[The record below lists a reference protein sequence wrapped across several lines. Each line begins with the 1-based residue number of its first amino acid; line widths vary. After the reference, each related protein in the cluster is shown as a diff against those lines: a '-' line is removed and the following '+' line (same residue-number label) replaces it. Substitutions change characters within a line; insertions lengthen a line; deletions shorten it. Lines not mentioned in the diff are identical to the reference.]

1 MPSKYHIHAAHV
13 PNRFQSIT
21 RSGVIAWEEGCLKCA
36 RCVKKDC
43 VYNVYEK
50 RGIDACQMLES
61 LDSVCKDCFRC
72 VQGCPNRLIQKGLN
86 PAYKVLGD
94 HYWTPEI
101 ISALWDQA
109 ESGRIPVSGA
119 GYGGPFSGPGFDAMW
134 TDMSEIVR
142 PTRDGIHG
150 REYISTTVDIGR
162 KVMALEFDQAG
173 ALAVSPP
180 PLVEIPLPI
189 LFDILPWSPPGKGIN
204 LTFLEGATS
213 IGTFTVIRQS
223 EFNPDMETYLPHI
236 VLFADRNISDIDPSI
251 IRELRMVEIPYGENA
266 IALQNTLKEK
276 NPALVVLIRMDL
288 GPDSSEHVVRLT
300 RDGAEAIHLLADE
313 YGLENAE
320 KPLFVKER
328 LKEIHLKLVDRGLRD
343 QITVI
348 AGGGIAMAE
357 HVAKLII
364 CGADLLSMDIP
375 LLVAMECRVCRRC
388 KEGITC
394 PVELDRVNPAWG
406 AGRIRN
412 LLAGWHSQ
420 LIEILGAMG
429 IREIRRLRGE
439 MGRAMF
445 YDDLEKDLFAVLGKR
460 K

>member
-1 MPSKYHIHAAHV
+1 
-13 PNRFQSIT
+13 
-21 RSGVIAWEEGCLKCA
+21 
-36 RCVKKDC
+36 
-43 VYNVYEK
+43 
-50 RGIDACQMLES
+50 
-61 LDSVCKDCFRC
+61 
-72 VQGCPNRLIQKGLN
+72 
-86 PAYKVLGD
+86 
-94 HYWTPEI
+94 
-101 ISALWDQA
+101 
-109 ESGRIPVSGA
+109 
-119 GYGGPFSGPGFDAMW
+119 
-134 TDMSEIVR
+134 
-142 PTRDGIHG
+142 
-150 REYISTTVDIGR
+150 
-162 KVMALEFDQAG
+162 MALEFDQAG

-223 EFNPDMETYLPHI
+223 EFNPEMETYLPHI

-251 IRELRMVEIPYGENA
+251 IRKLRMVEIPYGENV

-300 RDGAEAIHLLADE
+300 RDGAEAIHLIADE

-320 KPLFVKER
+320 RPLFVKER

-343 QITVI
+343 QITLI

-375 LLVAMECRVCRRC
+375 LLIAMECRVCRRC

-412 LLAGWHSQ
+412 LLAGWHNQ

>member
-1 MPSKYHIHAAHV
+1 
-13 PNRFQSIT
+13 
-21 RSGVIAWEEGCLKCA
+21 
-36 RCVKKDC
+36 
-43 VYNVYEK
+43 
-50 RGIDACQMLES
+50 
-61 LDSVCKDCFRC
+61 
-72 VQGCPNRLIQKGLN
+72 
-86 PAYKVLGD
+86 
-94 HYWTPEI
+94 
-101 ISALWDQA
+101 
-109 ESGRIPVSGA
+109 
-119 GYGGPFSGPGFDAMW
+119 
-134 TDMSEIVR
+134 
-142 PTRDGIHG
+142 
-150 REYISTTVDIGR
+150 
-162 KVMALEFDQAG
+162 
-173 ALAVSPP
+173 
-180 PLVEIPLPI
+180 
-189 LFDILPWSPPGKGIN
+189 
-204 LTFLEGATS
+204 
-213 IGTFTVIRQS
+213 
-223 EFNPDMETYLPHI
+223 
-236 VLFADRNISDIDPSI
+236 
-251 IRELRMVEIPYGENA
+251 MVEIPYGENV

-300 RDGAEAIHLLADE
+300 RDGAEAIHLVADE

-320 KPLFVKER
+320 RPLFVKER

-343 QITVI
+343 QITLI

-375 LLVAMECRVCRRC
+375 LLIAMECRVCRRC

-412 LLAGWHSQ
+412 LLAGWHNQ

>member
-1 MPSKYHIHAAHV
+1 
-13 PNRFQSIT
+13 
-21 RSGVIAWEEGCLKCA
+21 
-36 RCVKKDC
+36 
-43 VYNVYEK
+43 
-50 RGIDACQMLES
+50 MLES
-61 LDSVCKDCFRC
+61 LDSLCKDCFRC

-150 REYISTTVDIGR
+150 REYISTIIDIGR
-162 KVMALEFDQAG
+162 KVTALEFDQTG

-180 PLVEIPLPI
+180 PFVEIPLPI

-204 LTFLEGATS
+204 LTFLESATS

-223 EFNPDMETYLPHI
+223 EFNPEMEAYLPHI
-236 VLFADRNISDIDPSI
+236 VLFADRNMYDIDLSI
-251 IRELRMVEIPYGENA
+251 ICKLRMVEIPYGENV
-266 IALQNTLKEK
+266 IALQNMLKEK
-276 NPALVVLIRMDL
+276 NPGIVVLIRMDL
-288 GPDSSEHVVRLT
+288 GPDSSEHVLRLT
-300 RDGAEAIHLLADE
+300 RDGAEAIHLIADE

-320 KPLFVKER
+320 RPLFVKDR
-328 LKEIHLKLVDRGLRD
+328 LKEIHLKLVDKGLRD
-343 QITVI
+343 QITLI

-375 LLVAMECRVCRRC
+375 LLIAMECRVCRRC

-394 PVELDRVNPAWG
+394 PVELDRVDPAWG

-420 LIEILGAMG
+420 IIEILGAMG

-445 YDDLEKDLFAVLGKR
+445 YDDLEKDLFALLGKR
-460 K
+460 R

>member
-1 MPSKYHIHAAHV
+1 
-13 PNRFQSIT
+13 
-21 RSGVIAWEEGCLKCA
+21 
-36 RCVKKDC
+36 
-43 VYNVYEK
+43 
-50 RGIDACQMLES
+50 MLES
-61 LDSVCKDCFRC
+61 LDSLCKDCFRC

-150 REYISTTVDIGR
+150 REYISTIIDIGR
-162 KVMALEFDQAG
+162 KVTALEFDQTG

-180 PLVEIPLPI
+180 PFVEIPLPI

-204 LTFLEGATS
+204 LTFLESATS

-223 EFNPDMETYLPHI
+223 EFNPEMEAYLPHI
-236 VLFADRNISDIDPSI
+236 VLFADRNMYDIDLSI
-251 IRELRMVEIPYGENA
+251 ICKLRMVEIPYGENV
-266 IALQNTLKEK
+266 IALQNMLKEK
-276 NPALVVLIRMDL
+276 NPGIVVLIRMDL
-288 GPDSSEHVVRLT
+288 GPDSSEHVLRLT
-300 RDGAEAIHLLADE
+300 RDGAEAIHLIADE

-320 KPLFVKER
+320 RPLFVKDR
-328 LKEIHLKLVDRGLRD
+328 LKEIHLKLVDKGLRD
-343 QITVI
+343 QITLI

-388 KEGITC
+388 KESITC
-394 PVELDRVNPAWG
+394 PVELDRVDPAWG

-412 LLAGWHSQ
+412 LLSGWHSQ

-460 K
+460 R

>member
-1 MPSKYHIHAAHV
+1 MSSKYHIHAAQV

-72 VQGCPNRLIQKGLN
+72 VQGCPNRLIQKSLN

-223 EFNPDMETYLPHI
+223 EFNPEMETYLPHI

-251 IRELRMVEIPYGENA
+251 IRELRMVEIPYGEDV

-288 GPDSSEHVVRLT
+288 GPDSSEHVMRLT

-320 KPLFVKER
+320 RPLFVKER

-343 QITVI
+343 QITLI

-412 LLAGWHSQ
+412 LLAGWHNQ

-445 YDDLEKDLFAVLGKR
+445 YDDLEKDLFTVLGKR